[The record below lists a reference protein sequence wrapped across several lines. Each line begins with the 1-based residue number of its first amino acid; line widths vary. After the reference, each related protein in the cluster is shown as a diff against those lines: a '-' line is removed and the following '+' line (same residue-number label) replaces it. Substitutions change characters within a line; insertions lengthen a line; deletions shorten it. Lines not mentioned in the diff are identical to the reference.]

1 MPYDAFIS
9 YSHAADQR
17 LAAAL
22 QRGLERL
29 GRAPYQP
36 RALHIFR
43 DDTSLEA
50 SPELWRQSRLP
61 SRTRVVCC
69 PVLSGICR
77 LQMGRPRGRP
87 LVGDEVHA
95 THAACRNRGSIAW
108 DTTRQDFAQ
117 SSTRAVPWALY
128 GAFASEPRNVS
139 LEWARDDAHLDLRNA
154 CFRSAIAEVAAPMH
168 GIPRDQL
175 ESEDLHQQRRAL
187 RLARSHRG
195 ATDSSARLSRSG
207 IRRAASAQ

>member
-50 SPELWRQSRLP
+50 SPELWAPIAAALEDAKWC
-61 SRTRVVCC
+61 VVLCS
-69 PVLSGICR
+69 PESVASKWVDREVGHWLAKKSAHHM
-77 LQMGRPRGRP
+77 L
-87 LVGDEVHA
+87 LVATAGD
-95 THAACRNRGSIAW
+95 IAW
-108 DTTRQDFAQ
+108 DTTRQDFAR
-117 SSTRAVPWALY
+117 SSTAVPRALY

-154 CFRSAIAEVAAPMH
+154 RFRSAIAEIAAPMH

-187 RLARSHRG
+187 RLAREP
-195 ATDSSARLSRSG
+195 SR
-207 IRRAASAQ
+207 RY